1 MCSPQQVTDQVL
13 HPNKSR

>member
-1 MCSPQQVTDQVL
+1 MCSHQQVTDQVV